1 MQGPLNLTL
10 PNHSAFPLSVPSE
23 VLADKVQSL
32 QRVCDKMRSFGK
44 AQESGRGQALF

>member
-1 MQGPLNLTL
+1 MAIQGPLKLTL
-10 PNHSAFPLSVPSE
+10 SSTNTFPLSVPSE

-44 AQESGRGQALF
+44 AQES